1 MSRAS
6 HALVVGGTGML
17 RDVSL
22 ELVRRGFEVSVVER
36 RTERLARLR
45 QEAGPRL
52 HPVPVDYRDTGA
64 LSEALER
71 QVAQLGPIVLAVVW
85 VHSVAP
91 EAPYVIA
98 RYVQGRYFHVLGSAT
113 ADPSRPDPGR
123 SRRFAALPHLRY
135 REVILG
141 FVVEPGGSRWLTH
154 DEISRGVLE
163 AIDRDAPRGIVGT
176 VEPWSARA

>member
-1 MSRAS
+1 MNRRP

-22 ELVRRGFEVSVVER
+22 ELVRRGYEVSVIAR
-36 RTERLARLR
+36 SPQRLARLQ
-45 QEAGPRL
+45 QEAGLRF
-52 HPVPVDYRDTGA
+52 HAVQVDYRDTGA
-64 LSEALER
+64 LIEALER

-85 VHSVAP
+85 VHSVAS

-98 RYVQGRYFHVLGSAT
+98 RHVQGRYFHVLGSAV
-113 ADPSRPDPGR
+113 ADPSRPDPDR
-123 SRRFAALPHLRY
+123 SRRFAALPHLHY

-141 FVVEPGGSRWLTH
+141 FVLEPGGSRWLTH

-163 AIDRDAPRGIVGT
+163 AIDRDAPRWIVGT
-176 VEPWSARA
+176 VEPWSARP